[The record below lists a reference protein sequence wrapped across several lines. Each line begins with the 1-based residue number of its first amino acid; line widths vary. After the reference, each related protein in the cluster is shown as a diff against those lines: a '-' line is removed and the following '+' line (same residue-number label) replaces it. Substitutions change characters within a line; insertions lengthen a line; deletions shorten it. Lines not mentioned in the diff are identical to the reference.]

1 MAMKQGLL
9 YLGLYLL
16 CLQTILVNAVPDW
29 VPPEI
34 FDMVADD
41 KARCMSEHGTT
52 QAQIDEVDKGILKD
66 EPSITCYMYCLLET
80 FSLVDEEADIDTD
93 MMMGLLPEELQ
104 ARAQE
109 IIPKCTPASGSDNCN
124 KIFNLAKCVQSAAP
138 DLWFIV

>member
-52 QAQIDEVDKGILKD
+52 QGQYFA
-66 EPSITCYMYCLLET
+66 
-80 FSLVDEEADIDTD
+80 
-93 MMMGLLPEELQ
+93 
-104 ARAQE
+104 ARAVTTATRYSTS
-109 IIPKCTPASGSDNCN
+109 PNASN
-124 KIFNLAKCVQSAAP
+124 QP
-138 DLWFIV
+138 RQT